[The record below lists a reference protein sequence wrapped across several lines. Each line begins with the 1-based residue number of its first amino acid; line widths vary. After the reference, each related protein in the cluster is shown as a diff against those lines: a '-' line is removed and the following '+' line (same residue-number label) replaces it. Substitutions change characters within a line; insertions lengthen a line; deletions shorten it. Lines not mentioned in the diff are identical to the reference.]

1 VTSGG
6 VSGNDMPS
14 LPWTARQDVSPAE
27 DTPLESLLAGN
38 GSPAGAGAELGAVAD
53 VLAALTAHPG
63 GDELAGLTAARAEF
77 SRRVAVP
84 VQVRHSRRWRSFGL
98 VSRLGV
104 RLVTAVAIVAMG
116 FGGAA
121 AAAYA
126 GALPTS
132 WQQFAHRTIGAPVR
146 GAPHDTRAVMG
157 AAGTAAHR
165 PGSGHAVHQTHSG
178 RWPARHRSRQ
188 HTKPLL
194 RAAPPT
200 ARPFVRLVRPPIVP
214 PDGRWPPVGHNTFHW
229 PARTERIGPDAS
241 VSNAGSTRGVS

>member
-1 VTSGG
+1 VTGGG

-38 GSPAGAGAELGAVAD
+38 GLPAGAGLELRPVAD
-53 VLAALTAHPG
+53 VLAALTAHSG
-63 GDELAGLTAARAEF
+63 GDELVGLTAARAEF

-84 VQVRHSRRWRSFGL
+84 VQVRQSRRWRSFGL

-104 RLVTAVAIVAMG
+104 RLVAAAAIVVMG

-126 GALPTS
+126 GALPTA
-132 WQQFAHRTIGAPVR
+132 WQQFAHRTIGAPVH
-146 GAPHDTRAVMG
+146 GAPHETRAVTG
-157 AAGTAAHR
+157 AAGSAAHR
-165 PGSGHAVHQTHSG
+165 PNSSRPAYGAHSG
-178 RWPARHRSRQ
+178 RGPARHGSGR
-188 HTKPLL
+188 HTKPWLH
-194 RAAPPT
+194 AAPPA

-214 PDGRWPPVGHNTFHW
+214 SDGRWPPVGRNTFRW
-229 PARTERIGPDAS
+229 PARTEQIGPDAS
-241 VSNAGSTRGVS
+241 VRNAGSMRDVS

>member
-1 VTSGG
+1 VTGAG

-27 DTPLESLLAGN
+27 DPLESLLAGN
-38 GSPAGAGAELGAVAD
+38 GLPGGAGAELRPVAD
-53 VLAALTAHPG
+53 VLAALTANPG
-63 GDELAGLTAARAEF
+63 GDELTGLAAARDAF

-84 VQVRHSRRWRSFGL
+84 AQMRQSHRWRSFGL

-104 RLVTAVAIVAMG
+104 RLAAVAAVVALG

-132 WQQFAHRTIGAPVR
+132 WQQFAHRAIGAPVH
-146 GAPHDTRAVMG
+146 GAPHDARAVTG
-157 AAGTAAHR
+157 PAGSAAHR
-165 PGSGHAVHQTHSG
+165 PGSRHPAHQARSG
-178 RWPARHRSRQ
+178 GRTTRHWSWH
-188 HTKPLL
+188 HTWTPL

-200 ARPFVRLVRPPIVP
+200 TRPFVHLDRPPIVP
-214 PDGRWPPVGHNTFHW
+214 SDGRWPPVGRNTFRW
-229 PARTERIGPDAS
+229 PARTEQAGSDGS
-241 VSNAGSTRGVS
+241 MSNAGSVRGVS

>member
-1 VTSGG
+1 VTGGG

-84 VQVRHSRRWRSFGL
+84 VQVRRSRRWRSFGL

-104 RLVTAVAIVAMG
+104 RLVAAAAIVAMG
-116 FGGAA
+116 FAGAA

-126 GALPTS
+126 GALPTA
-132 WQQFAHRTIGAPVR
+132 WQQFAHRTIGAPVH
-146 GAPHDTRAVMG
+146 GPIHDTRATMG
-157 AAGTAAHR
+157 AAR
-165 PGSGHAVHQTHSG
+165 PAPHPSSGHPAHPTPTGVPPAKHKHS
-178 RWPARHRSRQ
+178 H
-188 HTKPLL
+188 HT
-194 RAAPPT
+194 
-200 ARPFVRLVRPPIVP
+200 RPPRHAEP
-214 PDGRWPPVGHNTFHW
+214 RTAWPFLHLFWPPIA
-229 PARTERIGPDAS
+229 PTEGRPLPVPRSTLLPLPTPTEPVAS
-241 VSNAGSTRGVS
+241 PSASGE